1 MDWFNWHR
9 IGQMR
14 LHWLIGSQLAR
25 LFIEGNHL
33 SQLIFNWSNDTP
45 LANWESIGMIRLLK
59 EFISGSAPQ
68 SFPFIKGN
76 DRGACLEMNSVL

>member
-1 MDWFNWHR
+1 MTLLW
-9 IGQMR
+9 IGTG
-14 LHWLIGSQLAR
+14 LVQLAR
-25 LFIEGNHL
+25 D
-33 SQLIFNWSNDTP
+33 WSNDTQ
-45 LANWESIGMIRLLK
+45 LANWVSIGMIRLLK